1 MRFIICKNDYYICRV
16 RTVAPQRLLLFF
28 LLDCGSND
36 CRPIMKP
43 IHIKNIHS
51 SNYSFSIE
59 ERIRPGF
66 TVPYH
71 FHNEYELTAILKG
84 SGSRFIGNHISSFTG
99 TDMVLVGKNLP
110 HHWHNND
117 DDRDA
122 RPEDAVKSIVLKFDS
137 EFNGIRLFDLPEN
150 YQIQQLL
157 ERASGGLRIT
167 GNTFSK
173 LVDLMQELLHAN
185 GPDRISLLLKILHE
199 IAVSENVETLSSEG
213 KLAIANDYENH
224 RMNRVY
230 DYIMS
235 NYLDDISLSEAA
247 SVACMNEAAFC
258 KYFKKRYNKTFI
270 QVVSEIRISYACREL
285 IKEDSNITDICY
297 KSGFKTFSNFTKSFK
312 KITGTSPREYKLKV
326 SKQK

>member
-1 MRFIICKNDYYICRV
+1 MGLPFIGFFG
-16 RTVAPQRLLLFF
+16 RLQEHRLP
-28 LLDCGSND
+28 S
-36 CRPIMKP
+36 IMKP
-43 IHIKNIHS
+43 IHIKQITS

-84 SGSRFIGNHISSFTG
+84 SGSRFIGNHISDFSDR
-99 TDMVLVGKNLP
+99 DMVLVGKNLP

-117 DDRDA
+117 DSHGTRA
-122 RPEDAVKSIVLKFDS
+122 EDAVKSIVLKFDS

-150 YQIQQLL
+150 YEIQQLL
-157 ERASGGLRIT
+157 ERASGGLSIK
-167 GNTFSK
+167 GDTFEK
-173 LVDLMQELLHAN
+173 LVELMQQLLHAS

-199 IAVSENVETLSSEG
+199 IAVSKNVELLSTEG
-213 KLAIANDYENH
+213 KISKSYDFENH

-235 NYLDDISLSEAA
+235 NYLDDISLTEVA

-270 QVVSEIRISYACREL
+270 QVVSELRISYACREL
-285 IKEDSNITDICY
+285 IKEDSIITDICY
-297 KSGFKTFSNFTKSFK
+297 RSGFKTFSNFTKSFK
-312 KITGTSPREYKLKV
+312 KITGTSPREYKTKV